1 MSLGDPI
8 ASVFRSGVVA
18 AALLLGAT
26 ACAASGA
33 NESGGGQIATLEDT
47 ATPASDTETSLSES
61 SGVESQTTGTQAAP
75 PEEMTIEEAQ
85 LEFAACMRETYPQWP
100 DPSPEGGFGGRAA
113 LEELGI
119 DPQDGAFADV
129 LDQCR
134 SVLQG
139 VVGVT
144 ALSPEEQ
151 AERQDTVLAVFA
163 CVREQPGFENVP
175 DPNFEAG
182 AGRGFGMRELF
193 QSGEID
199 PQAFASAIQQCATDQ
214 GLEGQAGPGG
224 GLFGGRRGGNGG

>member
-1 MSLGDPI
+1 M
-8 ASVFRSGVVA
+8 A
-18 AALLLGAT
+18 AAVLLAAA

-33 NESGGGQIATLEDT
+33 DESGTGQIATLAET
-47 ATPASDTETSLSES
+47 ATSGASS
-61 SGVESQTTGTQAAP
+61 SDSQSQTATTEDAEAP
-75 PEEMTIEEAQ
+75 PEEMTIEEAR

-100 DPSPEGGFGGRAA
+100 DPSPEGGFGGREA
-113 LEELGI
+113 LEELSI
-119 DPQDGAFADV
+119 DPQDGEFPDV
-129 LDQCR
+129 LDECR

-163 CVREQPGFENVP
+163 CVREQPGFEGVP
-175 DPNFEAG
+175 DPNFDAG

-193 QSGEID
+193 GSGEID

-214 GLEGQAGPGG
+214 GLRGQPGPGG